1 MLYNIVTFTLYYN
14 AYKSVIKLLSEKM
27 FELQQDTFIYI
38 SILIVTLSMVFYA
51 IEGFSIV
58 FKSVIILAFLLVF
71 FSIFPYFNSEG
82 VNLLPPQVI
91 LGGFSNTSLITV
103 ISLLIL
109 GQAVV
114 QTRVLD
120 NYISNLINLFP
131 NNPKIVIFL
140 SLFFVLVLSA
150 FINNTPVV
158 IIFIPILQ
166 GIIRDTD
173 NSLSKFLMPLSFV
186 AILGGMTTLI
196 GSSTNL
202 LVSDS
207 LQTYANIKLNF
218 FEFSLPGM
226 IIAFFGFL
234 FLILFSSFFLK
245 DRSPIANELINNS
258 KNNFISQISINED
271 SKLIGQTTKDGKFL
285 GLEKIKILMIQRGE
299 HAEHGPFDGLVIE
312 KGDILVISSTREQ
325 LIEVL
330 NKNIAI
336 ISYDSKNSSDED
348 KKDKIISEAM
358 VTPSSSLIGNTVEN
372 VSFRYRYNCIV
383 IGLQRRS
390 KIITKNFGEL
400 PLEPGDTL
408 LIQGSKDALKNLRTK
423 SDLLPLEWATSEIFD
438 KELANKSLLVFLGVI
453 SIGALEILPL
463 VVSALLG
470 VASIMFFKVL
480 SLRQILRSVDNGL
493 LLLIVT
499 SLALGKIIQETGTA
513 QFLSE
518 LLLDLLQDSSNM
530 TVIMSFY
537 IFVSITTNF
546 ISNNACAVLFTPIA
560 IDIADKLNLDPKVM
574 AIALIFAVNTSFL
587 TPLAYQTNLL
597 VMGPGHYK
605 FIDYVKLGLPLSFI
619 CWIVFYLSFPIIFN
633 I

>member
-1 MLYNIVTFTLYYN
+1 
-14 AYKSVIKLLSEKM
+14 M
-27 FELQQDTFIYI
+27 FILQQESFIYL
-38 SILIVTLSMVFYA
+38 SLLIVLSSMVFYA
-51 IEGFSIV
+51 LDNISMV
-58 FKSVIILAFLLVF
+58 FKSVVILTFLLVF
-71 FSIFPYFNSEG
+71 FSIFPYLNTEG
-82 VNLLPPQVI
+82 ENLLNPQKI
-91 LGGFSNTSLITV
+91 LSGFSNTSLITV

-120 NYISNLINLFP
+120 NYISNLISFFP

-166 GIIRDTD
+166 GIIKNTES
-173 NSLSKFLMPLSFV
+173 SLSKFLMPLSFV

-207 LQTYANIKLNF
+207 LKTYADIKLNF
-218 FEFSLPGM
+218 FEFSYPGI

-234 FLILFSSFFLK
+234 FLIFFSSFFLK

-258 KNNFISQISINED
+258 KNNFISQILINNN
-271 SKLIGQTTKDGKFL
+271 SKLIGQTTKEGKFF
-285 GLEKIKILMIQRGE
+285 GLEKVKVLMIQRGE
-299 HAEHGPFDGLVIE
+299 HAEHGPFDGLIIE
-312 KGDILVISSTREQ
+312 EGDILVISSTREQ

-330 NKNIAI
+330 DKNIAT
-336 ISYDSKNSSDED
+336 ISYDSINSSDND
-348 KKDKIISEAM
+348 NQDKIITEAM
-358 VTPSSSLIGNTVEN
+358 VTPSSSLIGNTLEN
-372 VSFRYRYNCIV
+372 VSFRYRYDCIV
-383 IGLQRRS
+383 IGLERRS
-390 KIITKNFGEL
+390 RIITKNFGEL

-408 LIQGSKDALKNLRTK
+408 LVQGSKSALKNLRTK
-423 SDLLPLEWATSEIFD
+423 SDLLPMEWATSEIFN
-438 KELANKSLLVFLGVI
+438 KELANKSLIIFLSVI
-453 SIGALEILPL
+453 SLGALEILPL
-463 VVSALLG
+463 VVASLLG
-470 VASIMFFKVL
+470 VASVMYFKVL
-480 SLRQILRSVDNGL
+480 SLRQVLRSVDNGL

-499 SLALGKIIQETGTA
+499 SLALGNIIQETGTA
-513 QFLSE
+513 NFLSASLLE
-518 LLLDLLQDSSNM
+518 LLRDSSNM
-530 TVIMSFY
+530 TIIMSFY
-537 IFVSITTNF
+537 ILVSITTNF

-560 IDIADKLNLDPKVM
+560 IDMANKLSLDPKIM
-574 AIALIFAVNTSFL
+574 AIALIFAVNTSFI

-605 FIDYVKLGLPLSFI
+605 FIDYVKLGVPLSVI
-619 CWIVFYLSFPIIFN
+619 CWIIFYISFPLVYN